1 MKNFKEFL
9 NNEPQDI
16 VEAEDLNESE
26 VDFIQLMQQNKHI
39 KILVDEAAK
48 VIMAKNN
55 LTLDQVMD
63 GLKRNDKKLG
73 AEFLKLISLGMSVTA
88 GM

>member
-1 MKNFKEFL
+1 MLNSHGNILTIFNIAWRNNEKILKSFL

-39 KILVDEAAK
+39 K
-48 VIMAKNN
+48 NFS
-55 LTLDQVMD
+55 
-63 GLKRNDKKLG
+63 R
-73 AEFLKLISLGMSVTA
+73 
-88 GM
+88 